1 MRMEPDAIEQQLARI
16 EEHVAQCRAAV
27 ATAREGDPTA
37 LEALGGEI
45 DAMALAVAEL
55 RGHGTAPGLGGAA

>member
-1 MRMEPDAIEQQLARI
+1 MAMRMQPEAIETLLARI

-45 DAMALAVAEL
+45 DGMAAAVAEL
-55 RGHGTAPGLGGAA
+55 RAQGTVPGL